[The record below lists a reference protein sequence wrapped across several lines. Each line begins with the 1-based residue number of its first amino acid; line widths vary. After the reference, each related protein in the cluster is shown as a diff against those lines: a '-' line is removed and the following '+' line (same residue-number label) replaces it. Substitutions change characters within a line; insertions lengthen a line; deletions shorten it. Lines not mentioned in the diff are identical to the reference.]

1 MQVLLVRLVERIAA
15 PVFLNRERLRQPV
28 IQPLRALKLAVVP
41 GNFALPRAAAL
52 NPGVLAAASGNFVG
66 TAVAVRREI
75 AREVG
80 KDSVPVRVSESTGTF
95 VFPDTVEHEER
106 IKTVRRTQV
115 QRAGTLVVEGG
126 SYRAAMTQHVLLRW
140 GNCLAGQL
148 PARMKVDAPGF
159 RKLLRT
165 SRSAEHC

>member
-1 MQVLLVRLVERIAA
+1 MRLVERIAA

-41 GNFALPRAAAL
+41 GAFALPRAAAL
-52 NPGVLAAASGNFVG
+52 NPGVLAGASGNFVG

-75 AREVG
+75 SGEVS

-106 IKTVRRTQV
+106 IETIRRTQV
-115 QRAGTLVVEGG
+115 QRTGPFVVERRSHG
-126 SYRAAMTQHVLLRW
+126 APVTQHVFVRW
-140 GNCLAGQL
+140 RNCLAGKF
-148 PARMKVDAPGF
+148 PAGVKVDASGF
-159 RKLLRT
+159 R
-165 SRSAEHC
+165 